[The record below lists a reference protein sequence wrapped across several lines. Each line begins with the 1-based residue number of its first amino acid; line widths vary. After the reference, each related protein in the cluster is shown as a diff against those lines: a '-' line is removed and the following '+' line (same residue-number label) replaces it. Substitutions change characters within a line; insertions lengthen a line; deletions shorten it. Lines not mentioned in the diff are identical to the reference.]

1 MAHSTPKAA
10 TSRCCGACYRCNTA
24 TNGEGG
30 GFADLV
36 VDVDHDVS
44 ITECTFDGNTAGG
57 NGGGFSTNTDTFSMV
72 RSTVS
77 NNRSGSDGGGAS
89 IINNNTSA
97 EIINCTF
104 SGNGAANSGGGIAY
118 VGNSSLTITNAT
130 IVFNASLTGGG
141 ISANGGI
148 GMIFMGNTIVAKNIA
163 TNAPDFNA
171 PTASFND
178 QGHNLFFSILGIV
191 DGVDASDIVG
201 LDPKLG
207 PLANN
212 GGPTKTHALLNHSP
226 AINAG
231 DDSLAPPTDQRGVK
245 RPQGPHV
252 DIGAF
257 EKK

>member
-1 MAHSTPKAA
+1 MF
-10 TSRCCGACYRCNTA
+10 RCNTA

-36 VDVDHDVS
+36 VDVGHDVS

-57 NGGGFSTNTDTFSMV
+57 NGGGFSTDTDTVSMV
-72 RSTVS
+72 RSTLS
-77 NNRSGSDGGGAS
+77 NNRSGSDGGGTS

-97 EIINCTF
+97 EIINCTI

-118 VGNSSLTITNAT
+118 VGNNGITITNAT
-130 IVFNASLTGGG
+130 IVFNASSTSGG

-148 GMIFMGNTIVAKNIA
+148 GMIFMGNSIVAKNIA
-163 TNAPDFNA
+163 ANAPDFNA

-178 QGHNLFFSILGIV
+178 RGHNLFFSTLGID
-191 DGVDASDIVG
+191 DGVVASDIVG

-207 PLANN
+207 PLASN
-212 GGPTKTHALLNHSP
+212 GGPTKTHALLKGSP

-231 DDSLAPPTDQRGVK
+231 DDSIAPPTDQRGVK
-245 RPQGPHV
+245 RPQGSHV
-252 DIGAF
+252 DIGAY
-257 EKK
+257 ERK